1 MFVDYEN
8 VDSSLRRNYLI
19 ATCNSFDALQGKM
32 IILLFLSSFMR
43 IFRKHVQGIN
53 H

>member
-8 VDSSLRRNYLI
+8 VGTLGRNYLI
-19 ATCNSFDALQGKM
+19 ATCNSFDALQDKM
-32 IILLFLSSFMR
+32 VSLLFLSSYMR